1 MNTHK
6 ATTKDGILIIATL
19 YYYISHMATCGLVV
33 IPAANIDNFLLVI
46 NVIEQLP
53 EPLYLR
59 KLFVSFQYL
68 GLS

>member
-1 MNTHK
+1 
-6 ATTKDGILIIATL
+6 
-19 YYYISHMATCGLVV
+19 MATCGLVV
-33 IPAANIDNFLLVI
+33 MPAANIDNFLLVI